1 MTCALPALAFQG
13 STLILNRFWGF
24 MCRFLTWVYC
34 VMLRFGVQLISSP
47 RELCRADPQ
56 DSSSRPDT
64 FILHLLPWSNQAR
77 KPAHYPEEPAQ
88 EASPLSRGTSPGSQ
102 PTIQRNQPRKP
113 AHCPEEAAQE
123 ASPPSGG
130 SSPGSQPIVRRKPA
144 LQEARKPAHA
154 RKQPRKQPSPSCQ
167 ILALQAFPGSRPQCQ
182 LHLSKLLR
190 EEVKFHGLI
199 SHRPCP

>member
-1 MTCALPALAFQG
+1 
-13 STLILNRFWGF
+13 

-64 FILHLLPWSNQAR
+64 FILHLLPCSNQAR

-113 AHCPEEAAQE
+113 AHYPEEPAQE
-123 ASPPSGG
+123 ASPLSRGT
-130 SSPGSQPIVRRKPA
+130 SPGSQPIVRRKQPRKPVHRPEEA
-144 LQEARKPAHA
+144 AQEASPSSGGSSPGSQFIIRRNQPRKPACSLEA
-154 RKQPRKQPSPSCQ
+154 R
-167 ILALQAFPGSRPQCQ
+167 LVGSQTTVSRN
-182 LHLSKLLR
+182 
-190 EEVKFHGLI
+190 
-199 SHRPCP
+199 

>member
-47 RELCRADPQ
+47 SLQQPGQEASPL
-56 DSSSRPDT
+56 SRGTSPGSQPT
-64 FILHLLPWSNQAR
+64 IQRNQPR

-113 AHCPEEAAQE
+113 AHRPEEAAQE
-123 ASPPSGG
+123 ASPSSGG
-130 SSPGSQPIVRRKPA
+130 SSPGSQPIVRRK
-144 LQEARKPAHA
+144 
-154 RKQPRKQPSPSCQ
+154 QPRKPVHYPEEPAQEAS
-167 ILALQAFPGSRPQCQ
+167 LLSR
-182 LHLSKLLR
+182 S
-190 EEVKFHGLI
+190 
-199 SHRPCP
+199 